1 MEKSCKRNRRDPKFL
16 NMKKVKLFE
25 EYQMSE
31 MVQEIH
37 RIHEGELS
45 EEAINELINE
55 GFFDWIK
62 GIFMNPMKKRKLRQL
77 GDKLV
82 QIRVEL
88 GKLQIEQEQI
98 EELQAEAEASADQD
112 PYAYSTNSR
121 ASSYSRSSSSSNSG
135 DAAFELKKDALE
147 ATEEDIITN
156 MDALGDENE
165 TLKKYVATVKLD
177 CRMKSTEILIKMA
190 DADIKRILV
199 KSLRKDK
206 GIVNDLQKDIKKSL
220 DT

>member
-25 EYQMSE
+25 EYQVSD

-45 EEAINELINE
+45 EEKINELINE

-98 EELQAEAEASADQD
+98 EELQAEAEASAEED
-112 PYAYSTNSR
+112 PYTYSTNSR
-121 ASSYSRSSSSSNSG
+121 SRSYSRSSSSSSSG

-147 ATEEDIITN
+147 ATEDDIITN
-156 MDALGDENE
+156 MDALGEENE
-165 TLKKYVATVKLD
+165 TLQKYVATVKLD

-206 GIVNDLQKDIKKSL
+206 GAVNDLQKDIKSSL
-220 DT
+220 NT

>member
-1 MEKSCKRNRRDPKFL
+1 
-16 NMKKVKLFE
+16 MKKVKLFE
-25 EYQMSE
+25 EYQSSD

-45 EEAINELINE
+45 EERINELINE

-88 GKLQIEQEQI
+88 GKLKIEQEQI
-98 EELQAEAEASADQD
+98 EELQAEAEASAEND
-112 PYAYSTNSR
+112 PYAYSSPGSTGR
-121 ASSYSRSSSSSNSG
+121 SSYRSSSSSNSG
-135 DAAFELKKDALE
+135 NAAFQLKEDSLTAM
-147 ATEEDIITN
+147 EEDIITN
-156 MDALGDENE
+156 MDALGEENE
-165 TLKKYVATVKLD
+165 TLQKYVATVKLD

-206 GIVNDLQKDIKKSL
+206 GIVNDLQKDIKSSL
-220 DT
+220 ETENN

>member
-1 MEKSCKRNRRDPKFL
+1 
-16 NMKKVKLFE
+16 MKKVKLFE
-25 EYQMSE
+25 EYQVSD

-45 EEAINELINE
+45 EEKINELINE

-98 EELQAEAEASADQD
+98 EELQAEAESSAEED
-112 PYAYSTNSR
+112 PYTYSTNSR
-121 ASSYSRSSSSSNSG
+121 SRSYNRSSSSSSSG

-156 MDALGDENE
+156 MDALGEENE
-165 TLKKYVATVKLD
+165 TLQKYVATVKLD

-206 GIVNDLQKDIKKSL
+206 GTVNDLQKDIKSSL

>member
-1 MEKSCKRNRRDPKFL
+1 MR
-16 NMKKVKLFE
+16 KVKLFE

-45 EEAINELINE
+45 EERINELINE

-88 GKLQIEQEQI
+88 GKLQIEQEQL
-98 EELQAEAEASADQD
+98 EELQAEAEADADED
-112 PYAYSTNSR
+112 PYTYSKSG
-121 ASSYSRSSSSSNSG
+121 SHSRSSGRSIGSSSG

>member
-1 MEKSCKRNRRDPKFL
+1 
-16 NMKKVKLFE
+16 MKKVKLFE
-25 EYQMSE
+25 EYQVSD

-45 EEAINELINE
+45 EEKINELINE

-98 EELQAEAEASADQD
+98 EELQAEAEASAEED
-112 PYAYSTNSR
+112 PYTYSTNSR
-121 ASSYSRSSSSSNSG
+121 SRSYNRSSSSSSSG

-147 ATEEDIITN
+147 ATEDDIITN
-156 MDALGDENE
+156 MDALGEENE
-165 TLKKYVATVKLD
+165 TLQKYVATVKLD

-206 GIVNDLQKDIKKSL
+206 GTVNDLQKDIKSSL

>member
-25 EYQMSE
+25 EYQVSD

-45 EEAINELINE
+45 EEKINELINE

-98 EELQAEAEASADQD
+98 EELQAEAEASAEED
-112 PYAYSTNSR
+112 PYTYSTNSR
-121 ASSYSRSSSSSNSG
+121 SRSYNRSSSSSSSG

-156 MDALGDENE
+156 MDALGEENE
-165 TLKKYVATVKLD
+165 TLQKYVATVKLD

-206 GIVNDLQKDIKKSL
+206 GTVNDLQKDIKSSL

>member
-1 MEKSCKRNRRDPKFL
+1 
-16 NMKKVKLFE
+16 MKKVKLFE

-37 RIHEGELS
+37 RIHGGELT
-45 EEAINELINE
+45 EDRINELLNE

-82 QIRVEL
+82 EVRIEL
-88 GKLQIEQEQI
+88 GKLQIEQEQL
-98 EELQAEAEASADQD
+98 EELQAEAEASAEED
-112 PYAYSTNSR
+112 PYSYST
-121 ASSYSRSSSSSNSG
+121 SSSMGRSSSRSIGSSSG
-135 DAAFELKKDALE
+135 DAAFDLKKSSLE

-165 TLKKYVATVKLD
+165 TLKKYVATIKLE
-177 CRMKSTEILIKMA
+177 CRMKSTEMLIKME
-190 DADIKRILV
+190 DADFKRILV

-206 GIVNDLQKDIKKSL
+206 GEVSSLQKDIKKSL
-220 DT
+220 EA

>member
-1 MEKSCKRNRRDPKFL
+1 
-16 NMKKVKLFE
+16 MKKVKLFE
-25 EYQMSE
+25 EYQSSD

-37 RIHEGELS
+37 RIHGGELS
-45 EEAINELINE
+45 EERINELINE

-88 GKLQIEQEQI
+88 GKLKIEQEQI
-98 EELQAEAEASADQD
+98 EELQVEAEASAEND
-112 PYAYSTNSR
+112 PYAYSTNS
-121 ASSYSRSSSSSNSG
+121 SSNSYRGSSSSSNSG
-135 DAAFELKKDALE
+135 NAAFQLKEDSLTAM
-147 ATEEDIITN
+147 EEDIITN
-156 MDALGDENE
+156 MDALGEENE
-165 TLKKYVATVKLD
+165 TLQKYVATVKLD

-199 KSLRKDK
+199 KSLKKDK
-206 GIVNDLQKDIKKSL
+206 GIVNDLQKDIKSSL
-220 DT
+220 EAENN

>member
-1 MEKSCKRNRRDPKFL
+1 
-16 NMKKVKLFE
+16 MKKVKLFE
-25 EYQMSE
+25 EYQVSD

-45 EEAINELINE
+45 EEKINELINE

-98 EELQAEAEASADQD
+98 EELQAEAEASAEED
-112 PYAYSTNSR
+112 PYTYSTNSR
-121 ASSYSRSSSSSNSG
+121 SRSYSRSSSSSSSG

-147 ATEEDIITN
+147 ATEDDIITN
-156 MDALGDENE
+156 MDALGEENE
-165 TLKKYVATVKLD
+165 TLQKYVATVKLD

-206 GIVNDLQKDIKKSL
+206 GTVNDLQKDIKSSL

>member
-1 MEKSCKRNRRDPKFL
+1 
-16 NMKKVKLFE
+16 MKKVKLFE
-25 EYQMSE
+25 EYQISE

-45 EEAINELINE
+45 EERINELINE

-165 TLKKYVATVKLD
+165 TLQKYVATVKLD

-206 GIVNDLQKDIKKSL
+206 GIVNDLQKDIKSSL
-220 DT
+220 ET

>member
-1 MEKSCKRNRRDPKFL
+1 MKR
-16 NMKKVKLFE
+16 VKLFE
-25 EYQMSE
+25 EYQISE

-37 RIHEGELS
+37 KIHNGELS
-45 EEAINELINE
+45 EEKINELINE

-82 QIRVEL
+82 DVRIEL
-88 GKLQIEQEQI
+88 GKLQIEQEQL
-98 EELQAEAEASADQD
+98 EELQAEAEASANED
-112 PYAYSTNSR
+112 PYAYSTG
-121 ASSYSRSSSSSNSG
+121 SSSHSRSIGSSSG
-135 DAAFELKKDALE
+135 DAAFDLKKSALE
-147 ATEEDIITN
+147 AMEEDIITN
-156 MDALGDENE
+156 MDALGEENE
-165 TLKKYVATVKLD
+165 TLQKYVATVKLD
-177 CRMKSTEILIKMA
+177 CRMRSTEKLIKMA

-206 GIVNDLQKDIKKSL
+206 ATINDLQKDIKSSL

>member
-1 MEKSCKRNRRDPKFL
+1 
-16 NMKKVKLFE
+16 MKKVKLFE

-45 EEAINELINE
+45 EERINELINE

-62 GIFMNPMKKRKLRQL
+62 GIFMNPLKKRKLRQL

-82 QIRVEL
+82 EVRVEL
-88 GKLQIEQEQI
+88 GKLQIEQEQL
-98 EELQAEAEASADQD
+98 EELQAEAEANADED
-112 PYAYSTNSR
+112 PYTYSSKSR
-121 ASSYSRSSSSSNSG
+121 SSSYSRSSGRSIGSSSG

-147 ATEEDIITN
+147 AVEEDIITN

>member
-1 MEKSCKRNRRDPKFL
+1 MKR
-16 NMKKVKLFE
+16 VKLFE
-25 EYQMSE
+25 EYQVDD

-37 RIHEGELS
+37 KIHNGELS
-45 EEAINELINE
+45 EEKINELINE

-62 GIFMNPMKKRKLRQL
+62 GIFMNPLKKRKLKQL

-82 QIRVEL
+82 QVRVDL
-88 GKLQIEQEQI
+88 GKLKIEQEQI
-98 EELQAEAEASADQD
+98 EELQDEAEAAIDED
-112 PYAYSTNSR
+112 PYTYSSSSSS
-121 ASSYSRSSSSSNSG
+121 SSYKKSSYSSSSNSG

-147 ATEEDIITN
+147 AMEDDIITN
-156 MDALGDENE
+156 MDMLGDENE
-165 TLKKYVATVKLD
+165 TLRKYVATVKLE

-206 GIVNDLQKDIKKSL
+206 GIVSSLQQDIKKSL
-220 DT
+220 ED

>member
-1 MEKSCKRNRRDPKFL
+1 
-16 NMKKVKLFE
+16 MKKVKLFE

-62 GIFMNPMKKRKLRQL
+62 GIFMNPLKKRKLRQL

-82 QIRVEL
+82 NVRVEL
-88 GKLQIEQEQI
+88 GKLKIEQEQI
-98 EELQAEAEASADQD
+98 EELQAEAEASAEED
-112 PYAYSTNSR
+112 PYAYSTNS
-121 ASSYSRSSSSSNSG
+121 STNSYRSTSHSSNSG
-135 DAAFELKKDALE
+135 DAAFQLKEDSLIAM
-147 ATEEDIITN
+147 EEDIITN
-156 MDALGDENE
+156 MDMLGEENE
-165 TLKKYVATVKLD
+165 TLQKYVATVKLD

-206 GIVNDLQKDIKKSL
+206 GIVNDLQKDIKSSL
-220 DT
+220 ET